1 MRKRIL
7 VHAALLGAV
16 GAVSISTTATAKA
29 APVHLTFHKQAIGPG
44 VWSGA
49 VAGDI
54 DGALTTRLIG
64 LDDHKPVCRVT
75 FDWIVDAGDRSFTAR
90 LHGTLDTT
98 TGAVEMK
105 GRVIEGYLEGSQVR
119 EAGQLVD
126 PATSAF
132 EGTIDVRP
140 TGRAS

>member
-7 VHAALLGAV
+7 VLAALLGAV
-16 GAVSISTTATAKA
+16 GSINLATAA
-29 APVHLTFHKQAIGPG
+29 AAKSPPVHLTFAKHAAGPG

-54 DGALTTRLIG
+54 DGALTTRLLS
-64 LDDHKPVCRVT
+64 LDDHKPVWRVT
-75 FDWIVDAGDRSFTAR
+75 FDWIVDAGGESFTAR

-105 GRVIEGYLEGSQVR
+105 GRVIEGHMLGAQVR
-119 EAGQLVD
+119 EHGQLVD
-126 PATSAF
+126 PMASAF
-132 EGTIDVRP
+132 EGTIDINP
-140 TGRAS
+140 KGP

>member
-7 VHAALLGAV
+7 VLAALLSAV
-16 GAVSISTTATAKA
+16 GAVSISTTASAKA
-29 APVHLTFHKQAIGPG
+29 TPVHLTFSKQSSGPG

-54 DGALTTRLIG
+54 EGALTTRLISI
-64 LDDHKPVCRVT
+64 DEHKPVMRVT
-75 FDWIVDAGDRSFTAR
+75 FDWIVDAGERSFTAR
-90 LHGTLDTT
+90 LHGTLDTN

-105 GRVIEGYLEGSQVR
+105 GRVVEGYLDGSQVR

-132 EGTIDVRP
+132 EGTIDIRP
-140 TGRAS
+140 AGHAS

>member
-7 VHAALLGAV
+7 VLAALLSVV
-16 GAVSISTTATAKA
+16 GAISISATAAAEA
-29 APVHLTFHKQAIGPG
+29 APVHLTFHKQASGPG

-49 VAGDI
+49 VSGDI
-54 DGALTTRLIG
+54 DGALTTRLIS
-64 LDDHKPVCRVT
+64 LDDHKPVWRVT
-75 FDWIVDAGDRSFTAR
+75 FDWIVDAGEQSFTAR

-105 GRVIEGYLEGSQVR
+105 GRVVEGHLEGSQVR
-119 EAGQLVD
+119 ESGQLVD

-132 EGTIDVRP
+132 EGTIDIRP

>member
-7 VHAALLGAV
+7 ALAALLGAV
-16 GAVSISTTATAKA
+16 GAISTTAAATAKA
-29 APVHLTFHKQAIGPG
+29 PPVHLTFSKQLSGPG

-54 DGALTTRLIG
+54 EGALTTRLISI
-64 LDDHKPVCRVT
+64 DDHKPVNRVT
-75 FDWIVDAGDRSFTAR
+75 FDWIVDAGERSFTAR
-90 LHGTLDTT
+90 LHGTLDTL

-105 GRVIEGYLEGSQVR
+105 GRVVEGYLEGSQVR

-126 PATSAF
+126 PATLAF

-140 TGRAS
+140 AGHAS

>member
-7 VHAALLGAV
+7 ALAALLGAV
-16 GAVSISTTATAKA
+16 GAITSAAAATAKA
-29 APVHLTFHKQAIGPG
+29 PPVHLTFAKQAAAPG

-54 DGALTTRLIG
+54 DGALTTRLLS
-64 LDDHKPVCRVT
+64 LDDHKAVWRIT
-75 FDWIVDAGDRSFTAR
+75 FDWIVDAGSESFTAR

-105 GRVIEGYLEGSQVR
+105 GRVIEGHMLGAQVR
-119 EAGQLVD
+119 ERGQLVD
-126 PATSAF
+126 PEASAF
-132 EGTIDVRP
+132 EGTIDVYP
-140 TGRAS
+140 KGP

>member
-7 VHAALLGAV
+7 VLAALLSAA
-16 GAVSISTTATAKA
+16 GAVSITTTAAAKA
-29 APVHLTFHKQAIGPG
+29 PPVHLTFSKQASGQG

-54 DGALTTRLIG
+54 EGALTTRLISI
-64 LDDHKPVCRVT
+64 DDHKPVMRVT
-75 FDWIVDAGDRSFTAR
+75 FDWIVDAGERSFTAR

-98 TGAVEMK
+98 TGAVTMK
-105 GRVIEGYLEGSQVR
+105 GRVVDGYLEGSQVR
-119 EAGQLVD
+119 ETGQLVD

-132 EGTIDVRP
+132 EGTIDIRP
-140 TGRAS
+140 VGHAS

>member
-7 VHAALLGAV
+7 VLAALLGAV
-16 GAVSISTTATAKA
+16 GSSNLAAGAAAKSP
-29 APVHLTFHKQAIGPG
+29 PVPLTFAKQASGPG
-44 VWSGA
+44 EWSGT

-54 DGALTTRLIG
+54 DGALTTRLLS
-64 LDDHKPVCRVT
+64 LDDHKPVWRVT
-75 FDWIVDAGDRSFTAR
+75 FDWIVDAGPESFTAR

-105 GRVIEGYLEGSQVR
+105 GRVIEGHMEGAQVR

-126 PATSAF
+126 PAASAF

-140 TGRAS
+140 KGS